1 MSTQHPPA
9 RDTTEVDWA
18 SDGGHTDPAAP
29 PPHAEED
36 ADEEEEEQ

>member
-18 SDGGHTDPAAP
+18 SDGGHTDPAEP
-29 PPHAEED
+29 PREP
-36 ADEEEEEQ
+36 DEEEEEEE